1 MGFASSSLL
10 RTTPRR
16 GKHTAMAKPR
26 TRRKP
31 PKTLA
36 RKPARK
42 RSALSD
48 HYWDIT
54 HRPLQCLV
62 FLLPM
67 VLAYEIGMAI
77 LHGSTADGDRP
88 ALAAQQL
95 LKWFFSLFGATG
107 YYLPGAALIAVLM
120 VWHLASHHPWRVAG
134 QPLAGM
140 AGESILLSIPLLLL
154 NRWLPIM
161 QAMSERG
168 GVAAPN
174 GRWDDLLLS
183 VGAGLYEELLFRLI
197 IITLL
202 TMLFVDIMRLRQ
214 VTGVALSVIISS
226 LAFAA
231 HHYHPIGA
239 DAWSSKEFAFRAAAG
254 AYLAAVFVT
263 RGFGLAVGCHV
274 TYDVMAFLV

>member
-1 MGFASSSLL
+1 
-10 RTTPRR
+10 
-16 GKHTAMAKPR
+16 MAKPR

-42 RSALSD
+42 RPGASD

-67 VLAYEIGMAI
+67 VLAYEVGMAL
-77 LHGSTADGDRP
+77 LHGSLPEGERP

-107 YYLPGAALIAVLM
+107 YYLPGAALVAVLL
-120 VWHLASHHPWRVAG
+120 VWHLASRYPWRVAG

-140 AGESILLSIPLLLL
+140 AGESILLSIPLLML
-154 NRWLPIM
+154 NRWLPVL
-161 QAMSERG
+161 QATTDGTTQPTGS
-168 GVAAPN
+168 
-174 GRWDDLLLS
+174 RWDDLLLS

-202 TMLFVDIMRLRQ
+202 TILLVDVLRLRQ
-214 VTGVALSVIISS
+214 VTGVALAVILSS

-231 HHYHPIGA
+231 HHYYPVGA
-239 DAWSSKEFAFRAAAG
+239 DPWSSKEFAFRAAAG
-254 AYLAAVFVT
+254 AYLAAVFVM